1 MAMFSMITL
10 VLSKLSLVFIL
21 NYGQILP
28 MIFFFDILNA
38 LVDDLSKLS
47 VDLGNSIIREVTSE
61 EVCSALIDI
70 PAGKSSGPDGFNVEF
85 YQFFWNEIGSH
96 LVSAIK

>member
-1 MAMFSMITL
+1 ML
-10 VLSKLSLVFIL
+10 
-21 NYGQILP
+21 
-28 MIFFFDILNA
+28 
-38 LVDDLSKLS
+38 DDLSKLF

-70 PAGKSSGPDGFNVEF
+70 PAGKGSGPDGFNVEF

-96 LVSAIK
+96 LVSAIKYFFLQLRYAVNLGENSYCSYSKK